1 MEAEKFKPLLR
12 NQISEIKHCLSLAK
26 RDDDKRQ
33 LMYNLKK
40 LYKMQQYDETTVQYN
55 RRIKQMQY
63 PDELQSA
70 REYCLQ
76 FYENL
81 RKVWLT
87 HHYLTPPD

>member
-81 RKVWLT
+81 RKV
-87 HHYLTPPD
+87 

>member
-40 LYKMQQYDETTVQYN
+40 LCLMQQDDEIISVYN
-55 RRIKQMQY
+55 RRIKEMQY

-70 REYCLQ
+70 QEYCLQ

-81 RKVWLT
+81 RK
-87 HHYLTPPD
+87 